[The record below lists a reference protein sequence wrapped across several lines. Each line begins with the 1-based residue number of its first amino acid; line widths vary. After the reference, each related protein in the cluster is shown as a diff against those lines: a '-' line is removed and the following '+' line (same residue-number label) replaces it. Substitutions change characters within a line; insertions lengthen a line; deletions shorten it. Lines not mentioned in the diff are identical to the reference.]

1 MRTDDILGYRLVVG
15 QRILVP
21 STGVRLS
28 LSQPCPPSHTWPVR
42 LAVQD
47 AALSR
52 RRSPVRIWY
61 GLPNVQG
68 LLRKSFFV
76 YLNTTFAS
84 IVK

>member
-28 LSQPCPPSHTWPVR
+28 LSQPCPPSHIWPVR

-47 AALSR
+47 APSQGGDHQ
-52 RRSPVRIWY
+52 VRIWY

-68 LLRKSFFV
+68 LLRKFLFV